1 MWASAAAH
9 LPRYLAQA
17 ARPPVARRASLRS
30 DSGVAPATF
39 SAIPSPFAVDT
50 VARPGPPCPPLDVAA
65 LRFFFFFFCV
75 GAALP
80 RCRLPPAQQRRC
92 CPRTLSCWGLGR
104 TTGATRTNPSGAS
117 RFGPPLPPAPAG
129 AAARCAGSAP
139 LPTASGEAGDSGVPP
154 QSVLT
159 SHCWKGLG
167 KLHLVSGGVKYETCN
182 LTVPEEEEGGR

>member
-65 LRFFFFFFCV
+65 LRFFFFFFLRGGC
-75 GAALP
+75 AA
-80 RCRLPPAQQRRC
+80 
-92 CPRTLSCWGLGR
+92 
-104 TTGATRTNPSGAS
+104 
-117 RFGPPLPPAPAG
+117 PLPPTPRATKALLPPDPQLLGAREDDRSDKDKPVRSLALWS
-129 AAARCAGSAP
+129 AAAPSPRR
-139 LPTASGEAGDSGVPP
+139 
-154 QSVLT
+154 
-159 SHCWKGLG
+159 
-167 KLHLVSGGVKYETCN
+167 
-182 LTVPEEEEGGR
+182 GGRKVCGQRPASDGFGGSWRLRRSPTKCVDKPLLERAGKITSRLWWGEI

>member
-65 LRFFFFFFCV
+65 LRFFFFFF
-75 GAALP
+75 A
-80 RCRLPPAQQRRC
+80 
-92 CPRTLSCWGLGR
+92 WGLR
-104 TTGATRTNPSGAS
+104 CPAAAY
-117 RFGPPLPPAPAG
+117 PPRNKG
-129 AAARCAGSAP
+129 AAAPGPSAAGGSGGRQERQGQTRPEPRALVRRCPQPPPGRPQGVRAAP
-139 LPTASGEAGDSGVPP
+139 RFRRLR
-154 QSVLT
+154 
-159 SHCWKGLG
+159 G
-167 KLHLVSGGVKYETCN
+167 KLETPAFPHKVC
-182 LTVPEEEEGGR
+182 